1 MSIIHVQKEGKDLKI
16 SVTLDRN
23 LYAPEIWIESE
34 RNTAIARMSDL
45 SACTP
50 IPQRL
55 DYGHQQEI
63 WFPVVDVLLNESLF
77 AIAQFAGWEQ
87 HNCCLNEMMGG
98 KKEVLSYSMHW
109 PETALEH
116 WENAVWID
124 SRTVKMTRFALCQKL
139 DPQCDSLVL
148 KLLSEKW
155 AGTVTLYDRTPDG
168 LVFMDRAAVWEAW
181 EENVIPTKDNLDTE
195 NLTRALNDTLSFL
208 FRALNDKKDSQ
219 TRGGINLFYDFDAKT
234 FRTSHWV
241 WTWGIVIR
249 LFLSAAQSGIPLR
262 YTSKELINAALKMGE
277 TSLRFQAEAKNEPE
291 DGVVCVR
298 QDLWPS
304 VDYEYHGCYSHADSM
319 FLAGYGWIPLYEQ
332 TGDSRYLD
340 AAQRILDAIERT
352 NSSFP
357 IIPQDYY
364 QKEKKWAPHGINESG
379 FGMKGLSQLCR
390 ICPTGHN
397 LEVTREYMRQHMQ
410 IYQLE
415 NGLWNRYYH
424 FSDNRIEPCNFW
436 TRGMGWG
443 MISLLSAVDVFPE
456 EDYLLYA
463 EKMAAQLMEYQDS
476 SGCWAHQFNSSI
488 SDTGACEKSTSL
500 WCMLFYELY
509 AKTRNLSYLHTAQ
522 KALKWCLSHQ
532 YQGIDPDACGSLIG
546 CSMNS
551 GIVYRNWFNM
561 ACAYSSAF
569 FGLALLAELSLFNP
583 GNSV

>member
-116 WENAVWID
+116 WANAVWID
-124 SRTVKMTRFALCQKL
+124 SRTVKKTRFALCQKL

-155 AGTVTLYDRTPDG
+155 AVTVPLYDRTSDG
-168 LVFMDRAAVWEAW
+168 RVLLDRVAVWEAW
-181 EENVIPTKDNLDTE
+181 VEDVMRTKANVDTE
-195 NLTRALNDTLSFL
+195 HLTRALNDTLSFL

-249 LFLSAAQSGIPLR
+249 LCLSAAQSGIPLR
-262 YTSKELINAALKMGE
+262 YT
-277 TSLRFQAEAKNEPE
+277 
-291 DGVVCVR
+291 
-298 QDLWPS
+298 
-304 VDYEYHGCYSHADSM
+304 
-319 FLAGYGWIPLYEQ
+319 
-332 TGDSRYLD
+332 
-340 AAQRILDAIERT
+340 
-352 NSSFP
+352 
-357 IIPQDYY
+357 
-364 QKEKKWAPHGINESG
+364 
-379 FGMKGLSQLCR
+379 
-390 ICPTGHN
+390 
-397 LEVTREYMRQHMQ
+397 
-410 IYQLE
+410 
-415 NGLWNRYYH
+415 
-424 FSDNRIEPCNFW
+424 
-436 TRGMGWG
+436 
-443 MISLLSAVDVFPE
+443 
-456 EDYLLYA
+456 
-463 EKMAAQLMEYQDS
+463 
-476 SGCWAHQFNSSI
+476 
-488 SDTGACEKSTSL
+488 
-500 WCMLFYELY
+500 
-509 AKTRNLSYLHTAQ
+509 
-522 KALKWCLSHQ
+522 
-532 YQGIDPDACGSLIG
+532 
-546 CSMNS
+546 
-551 GIVYRNWFNM
+551 
-561 ACAYSSAF
+561 
-569 FGLALLAELSLFNP
+569 
-583 GNSV
+583 